1 MNLESSLLQDF
12 IDGHLL
18 VDADFARK
26 PHDATGVSKAFWLNM
41 QFRYDNS
48 RESR

>member
-1 MNLESSLLQDF
+1 MNLETSLIEDF
-12 IDGHLL
+12 IDGYLL

-41 QFRYDNS
+41 
-48 RESR
+48 